1 MSAYVV
7 KNIFGPTLQ
16 GEGSHTGRVVKFLRF
31 AGCNRWT
38 GRPQDQAKSVC
49 WFCDTDFYAGTK
61 YTAVQIGDALDAL
74 GDCKTVVI
82 SGGEPALQIDDA
94 LLQALTERGYVLHL
108 ETNGSIA
115 LGPLHDYF
123 EHISMSPK
131 QCRSETKLERCQD
144 VKILYPSPINE
155 VSPEAFQDFPA
166 ACYYVQPLDE
176 SNKTA
181 EHTREAIAF
190 CLEHPNWRLSL
201 QTHKITGV
209 E

>member
-1 MSAYVV
+1 MSVYLI

-61 YTAVQIGDALDAL
+61 YTVPQICDALDAL
-74 GDCKTVVI
+74 GDCKTVVV
-82 SGGEPALQIDDA
+82 SGGEPTLQIDEA
-94 LLQALTERGYVLHL
+94 LLHALTEHGYTLHL
-108 ETNGSIA
+108 ETNGSMA
-115 LGPLHDYF
+115 LGPLHSYF

-131 QCRSETKLERCQD
+131 QSRAETQLEYCQD
-144 VKILYPSPINE
+144 LKILYPAPIAS

-166 ACYYVQPLDE
+166 ACYYVQPLDVQG
-176 SNKTA
+176 KTA
-181 EHTREAIAF
+181 EHTKQAITF
-190 CLEHPNWRLSL
+190 CLEHPNWKLSL